1 MKAIYLILAFIAF
14 TPGVKASYNA
24 SYCYTVPMDSVIK
37 PIGIK
42 TVDMNAAT
50 IHVTDTEKPKTAEK
64 ARERKAIPEKREKS
78 SAVHSLPKR
87 GTQVTGDTIPK
98 NTAEIRKHG
107 LGIPD
112 NCNMAKFPGGE
123 KAIREFVRKNRHYPE
138 ECKASRASGT
148 VTVSMTI
155 APDGTPSEAHIAKS
169 SGNSYMDAE
178 AMRIAGLMP
187 KWDPAKDMEHGQE
200 RTYSMKITFRPGR

>member
-1 MKAIYLILAFIAF
+1 
-14 TPGVKASYNA
+14 
-24 SYCYTVPMDSVIK
+24 
-37 PIGIK
+37 
-42 TVDMNAAT
+42 
-50 IHVTDTEKPKTAEK
+50 
-64 ARERKAIPEKREKS
+64 
-78 SAVHSLPKR
+78 
-87 GTQVTGDTIPK
+87 
-98 NTAEIRKHG
+98 
-107 LGIPD
+107 
-112 NCNMAKFPGGE
+112 MAKFPGGE

-155 APDGTPSEAHIAKS
+155 APDGTPSEAHITKS